1 MDYHFHFII
10 GTFETD
16 YEHYNICCN
25 YSKEELTKA
34 FYEVENI
41 LGFNL
46 SELCQ
51 IPGEDYIEP
60 DKVNILVKHKVLKQN
75 QVVSKEES
83 DGTDIGFYYFKSI
96 DDFVEL
102 IFNCIKLVL
111 PDLKWGWD
119 GDNVLDFIDGLGIGL
134 FNE

>member
-25 YSKEELTKA
+25 YSKDDLTKA
-34 FYEVENI
+34 FYEAENI

-60 DKVNILVKHKVLKQN
+60 DKVKILVKHKILKQN

-96 DDFVEL
+96 HDFVIL

-111 PDLKWGWD
+111 PDLKWD
-119 GDNVLDFIDGLGIGL
+119 LDEENILDFIDGLGIGL

>member
-60 DKVNILVKHKVLKQN
+60 DKVNILVKRKVLKQN

-111 PDLKWGWD
+111 PDLKWSWD